1 MLRADMGAPDKCVLI
16 VEDSPVMREL
26 LRLTLGRMPGS
37 VAIDQAGDGVAALQA
52 VRAAERPYDLILLDL
67 NMPIM
72 DGMRFLATLD
82 GEPGAD
88 GTVVAVVTTE
98 ESAETEAEAR
108 ALGARYF
115 LRKPVTRRQVEGML
129 LEALYPDG

>member
-1 MLRADMGAPDKCVLI
+1 MLRAAMGDQAKRVLI

-26 LRLTLGRMPGS
+26 LRLTLSKMPGE

-52 VRAAERPYDLILLDL
+52 VRAASRPYDLILLDL
-67 NMPIM
+67 NMPVM

-82 GEPGAD
+82 GEAGAT

-98 ESAETEAEAR
+98 ESEETEQEAR

-115 LRKPVTRRQVEGML
+115 LRKPVTRRQVEGMIR
-129 LEALYPDG
+129 EALYPPG

>member
-1 MLRADMGAPDKCVLI
+1 MLRAAMGDQAKRVLI

-26 LRLTLGRMPGS
+26 LRLTLSKMPGE

-52 VRAAERPYDLILLDL
+52 VRAAPRPYDLILLDL
-67 NMPIM
+67 NMPVM

-82 GEPGAD
+82 GEAGAA

-98 ESAETEAEAR
+98 ESEETEQEAR

-115 LRKPVTRRQVEGML
+115 LRKPVTRRQVEGMIR
-129 LEALYPDG
+129 EALYPPG

>member
-1 MLRADMGAPDKCVLI
+1 MLRAAMGDPAKRVLI

-26 LRLTLGRMPGS
+26 LRLTLSKMPGE

-52 VRAAERPYDLILLDL
+52 VRAAPRPYDLILLDL
-67 NMPIM
+67 NMPVM

-82 GEPGAD
+82 GEAGAT

-98 ESAETEAEAR
+98 ESLETESEAR

-115 LRKPVTRRQVEGML
+115 LRKPVTRRQVESMIR
-129 LEALYPDG
+129 EALYQPG

>member
-1 MLRADMGAPDKCVLI
+1 MGDPAKRVLI

-26 LRLTLGRMPGS
+26 LRLTLSKMPGE

-52 VRAAERPYDLILLDL
+52 VRAATRPYDLILLDL
-67 NMPIM
+67 NMPVM

-82 GEPGAD
+82 GEAGAA

-98 ESAETEAEAR
+98 ESAETESEAR

-115 LRKPVTRRQVEGML
+115 LRKPVTRRQVESMIR
-129 LEALYPDG
+129 EALYSQGT